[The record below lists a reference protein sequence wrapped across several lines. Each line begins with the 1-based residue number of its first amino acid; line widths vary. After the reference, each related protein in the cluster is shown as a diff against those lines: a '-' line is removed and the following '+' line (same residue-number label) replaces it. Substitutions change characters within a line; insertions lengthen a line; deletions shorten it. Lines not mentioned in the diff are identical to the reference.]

1 MTERFLSAALPAATM
16 AAAAGSAAQ
25 VRPRLELS
33 QAFRARFVTA
43 TPKTT
48 TTTTTTTT
56 TMILKDKI
64 AAEYKLCILVVL
76 VFPQKGVERLYSA
89 MKEWMEK
96 TCVVFTPKGKQTLF
110 L

>member
-1 MTERFLSAALPAATM
+1 
-16 AAAAGSAAQ
+16 
-25 VRPRLELS
+25 
-33 QAFRARFVTA
+33 
-43 TPKTT
+43 
-48 TTTTTTTT
+48 
-56 TMILKDKI
+56 MILKDKI